1 MSDFTGEELI
11 QAAIYNQHDLLTC
24 LLEGE
29 CQNFLNKTD
38 RCHRTAIYTSVS
50 NNSFR
55 CLQILLEYGADAN
68 IPANEQFNCMTP
80 LHLAILDGKEK
91 ITQLLLES
99 GVDVNIK
106 DATGLTPLELANNI
120 DRDDLICMI
129 KSEIIGRKEKMDT
142 VGQDFLEACQEDEL
156 ATMRSV
162 LNKSQSKDYVNQI
175 VEGGLTPLYMATEK
189 KNAETVE
196 FLLDHEA
203 DPRVLAD
210 NGYAAIHKACED
222 GSTDIIKLFQQH
234 CPDVIG
240 IHVPNGKSLLHICA
254 ESGQV
259 NSMKTILDFKYPPEI
274 MRMFEDEDCTYNLP
288 LDINAIDME
297 GQTVLHLACKNGE
310 VEIVRYLV
318 DFTVKPKWKGKMGR
332 TRVSVRKTTPISP
345 SSSQVSLYS
354 PVKINAVNNNGL
366 MPLHIAIKKGSGQIT
381 EILLKA
387 KADVSAVVKDKGKET
402 TALMIACQL
411 GDSYI
416 MDKLL
421 QYNATDHDKKVF
433 KYAKHENPQLL
444 SILLKYRTTRDNE
457 FPINKS
463 GMRKEYLEKMSGD
476 QDSFD
481 SVSSININ
489 FKKTLPSFAVHI
501 KWQDLEHV
509 SAIEDE
515 DLKYI
520 GYHHNPSMETFNSR
534 FALYAITK
542 IDVSGNNL
550 GILFPDNLL
559 RLPSLHVLDVSRNRI
574 STFGVDVK
582 TECDFLQ
589 ELRLDHNHIDELPHY
604 IFKFEKLKVLSLGNN
619 YLREIS
625 PEVWVMQSLIVLNL
639 ADNKI
644 VMLPPPN
651 QGKSCSKPR
660 KLSTLQSLPSVDT
673 GTYIQES
680 EVKHSTVWSTWLNV
694 LETEFDMINKAD
706 RQNSGLQDLNLSHN
720 ELTDIPS
727 WLACVAPFLENLN
740 LAHNWISGVGMISSF
755 PQHLKTLD
763 LSSNRIQDTT
773 QFQFY
778 SKDYV
783 TCYSSKVSLGSR
795 PSSRGSPTT
804 RSLTSFSHLSGT
816 GCQHQMHTILEQLD
830 TLNLS
835 YNDQLKSV
843 IVTKT
848 GLEDLSL
855 TTEKSFR
862 KNSSTN
868 SMKSLTIAKD
878 EKTKRLLFPNLTSLD
893 LSYNKHLTELPMDLG
908 DLSSLKRLCLSKS
921 SIRELPP
928 QLGRL
933 KNLLTIEIELCPLE
947 GHIQDIIS
955 KKANFRT
962 RDILGFLLSVLED
975 SVEYNCMN
983 LMLVGVEKIGKTTL
997 LSEISRNRRTAK
1009 KATHW
1014 NERKTM
1020 REASSEPYGEF
1031 LSTVGIDINE
1041 LTIGEKRS
1049 KGIVVFKTWDFGGQ
1063 KEYYATHQYFLSP
1076 RSLYLVMWKVTS
1088 GELGV
1093 FGIWQWLVNIQAR
1106 APGAPVLIV
1115 GTHKD
1120 ELTARATRD
1129 NYPANFE
1136 ESMKNMIDNLFVKVD
1151 EPDKAGL
1158 PNVLGMMNINCK
1170 DSSDCKKLVDKIY
1183 DIVFELKH
1191 PRRKHEKLLNHKVP
1205 RKYIL
1210 LKDIIQD
1217 LAEERIKCKKDP
1229 VLDKDSYVLKTMDK
1243 MNNLSQSLFRDA
1255 DDLDQATR
1263 FLHEN
1268 GILFHY
1274 EGIGLKDRYFLD
1286 PQWLCDQLAQVV
1298 TVDQVN
1304 NFCRNGVMKI
1314 KNLQNLFNKSAF
1326 QPEDLQ
1332 TYICGLLE
1340 KFEVA
1345 LQFDSNKLLIP
1356 SLLPTENEMEHVI
1369 KTNMDAKI
1377 YLMEKVDKPSPA
1389 STVYRG
1395 LGESV
1400 LSGNQSTTSA
1410 HKLGESVSPTGSI
1423 SYQKVHDSPT
1433 SQLILLST
1441 MATNNVTFACARL
1454 YIMTYFP
1461 SGFWPRLITRMLA
1474 DPQILPIVLEL
1485 FPLPQDVSD
1494 MCPGMKHRK
1503 PFWQPWQTGLQ
1514 LVHHGTVIFRIK
1526 EIQAGKPGL
1535 CTYSQH
1541 SLKCYLEDQWL
1552 PLDMKNSV
1560 VLEMCFPSDSIT
1572 FSFAENME
1580 NRPYQ
1585 TLTSSRKEQIFLEE
1599 KATAAFLTKVTEN
1612 VDNLLQD
1619 WYPDIACSRFEQNCF
1634 GRYLITR
1641 IIPCPYC
1648 LQNIVKKEHGKDT
1661 RLQWQ
1666 LVTNDSEV
1674 SSSFDLE
1681 EETDEDDESFL
1692 CISTENPEDTL
1703 FCFLVE
1709 RCILNFQR
1717 NHDEICP
1724 NHSSVSPM
1732 YMLSMEGLART
1743 LHIAPDAVF
1752 NDLDRSVVIGQTD
1765 TLTMEKKLGRGGFG
1779 DVWSGKLR
1787 RIEEKPKDVAVK
1799 ILFEFPSVKPRP
1811 DQHQLY
1817 LEMAVSAYLTARQ
1830 EVSILRSIRHDHIV
1844 PLLGLSARQPLAL
1857 VLSLAPKGSLR
1868 NELDMRNKI
1877 NARLSVFTIKQIV
1890 IQVADALSY
1899 LHSEKIIYRD
1909 LKSDNVL
1916 IWDMPSA
1923 DTIDDIMEPVTVK
1936 MADYGISR
1944 SVMSTGTKGFG
1955 GTPPFIAPEI
1965 LQHGGTS
1972 TYTEKVDIFSFGMF
1986 LYELITCK
1994 NPLEDVTNPSLY
2006 ICQQGRPHITPK
2018 EKQYP
2023 SHFLDLMCVSWSHD
2037 PENRPT
2043 AEQICQIS
2051 ASHQFCHLA
2060 DAVSLNSSVGILNG
2074 CSVVVSDTVEE
2085 DDIDDMVPLTT
2096 DLWLSTD
2103 PSQFT
2108 SRIEIFSFDSRLR
2121 CTSNKT
2127 IKYEPGYPIEA
2138 LISVSP
2144 THVWCVDKQ
2153 GSVCVYSTSSYEC
2166 VWDFRLTPPDTRI
2179 QVLGHRKLTFDVKI
2193 VVKRD
2198 TGKKAT
2204 DILDVYTISNTIHT
2218 SDSKDSLGLLTGS
2231 GVEHKELTVNGRCF
2245 CAVFHGNSLWLGQS
2259 YGKILVIDLETN
2271 GEQYLETSN
2280 VGIPTIQCQ
2289 FLEVSSK
2296 LDNSVWAYIYPG
2308 TVIYKW
2314 NAETLMIDGKFDS
2327 HVVPNSEASHVST
2340 HVYEARNYQITS
2352 MKVIDKYLYMGTTW
2366 GCLIVADAENL
2377 QVGPYTVFRCHGSED
2392 FRIILPLHDAEEEDS
2407 VPGIITIGTG
2417 FRDIVKQAS
2426 GFDTRHTNS
2435 DSSDNV
2441 FEDESP
2447 KRSAMKNHT
2456 HILSWYAKN
2465 WEYF

>member
-1 MSDFTGEELI
+1 
-11 QAAIYNQHDLLTC
+11 
-24 LLEGE
+24 
-29 CQNFLNKTD
+29 
-38 RCHRTAIYTSVS
+38 
-50 NNSFR
+50 
-55 CLQILLEYGADAN
+55 
-68 IPANEQFNCMTP
+68 
-80 LHLAILDGKEK
+80 
-91 ITQLLLES
+91 
-99 GVDVNIK
+99 
-106 DATGLTPLELANNI
+106 
-120 DRDDLICMI
+120 
-129 KSEIIGRKEKMDT
+129 
-142 VGQDFLEACQEDEL
+142 
-156 ATMRSV
+156 
-162 LNKSQSKDYVNQI
+162 
-175 VEGGLTPLYMATEK
+175 
-189 KNAETVE
+189 
-196 FLLDHEA
+196 
-203 DPRVLAD
+203 
-210 NGYAAIHKACED
+210 
-222 GSTDIIKLFQQH
+222 
-234 CPDVIG
+234 
-240 IHVPNGKSLLHICA
+240 
-254 ESGQV
+254 
-259 NSMKTILDFKYPPEI
+259 
-274 MRMFEDEDCTYNLP
+274 
-288 LDINAIDME
+288 
-297 GQTVLHLACKNGE
+297 
-310 VEIVRYLV
+310 
-318 DFTVKPKWKGKMGR
+318 
-332 TRVSVRKTTPISP
+332 
-345 SSSQVSLYS
+345 
-354 PVKINAVNNNGL
+354 
-366 MPLHIAIKKGSGQIT
+366 
-381 EILLKA
+381 
-387 KADVSAVVKDKGKET
+387 
-402 TALMIACQL
+402 
-411 GDSYI
+411 
-416 MDKLL
+416 
-421 QYNATDHDKKVF
+421 
-433 KYAKHENPQLL
+433 
-444 SILLKYRTTRDNE
+444 
-457 FPINKS
+457 
-463 GMRKEYLEKMSGD
+463 
-476 QDSFD
+476 
-481 SVSSININ
+481 
-489 FKKTLPSFAVHI
+489 
-501 KWQDLEHV
+501 
-509 SAIEDE
+509 
-515 DLKYI
+515 
-520 GYHHNPSMETFNSR
+520 
-534 FALYAITK
+534 
-542 IDVSGNNL
+542 
-550 GILFPDNLL
+550 
-559 RLPSLHVLDVSRNRI
+559 
-574 STFGVDVK
+574 
-582 TECDFLQ
+582 
-589 ELRLDHNHIDELPHY
+589 
-604 IFKFEKLKVLSLGNN
+604 
-619 YLREIS
+619 
-625 PEVWVMQSLIVLNL
+625 
-639 ADNKI
+639 
-644 VMLPPPN
+644 
-651 QGKSCSKPR
+651 
-660 KLSTLQSLPSVDT
+660 
-673 GTYIQES
+673 
-680 EVKHSTVWSTWLNV
+680 
-694 LETEFDMINKAD
+694 
-706 RQNSGLQDLNLSHN
+706 
-720 ELTDIPS
+720 
-727 WLACVAPFLENLN
+727 
-740 LAHNWISGVGMISSF
+740 
-755 PQHLKTLD
+755 
-763 LSSNRIQDTT
+763 
-773 QFQFY
+773 
-778 SKDYV
+778 
-783 TCYSSKVSLGSR
+783 
-795 PSSRGSPTT
+795 
-804 RSLTSFSHLSGT
+804 
-816 GCQHQMHTILEQLD
+816 
-830 TLNLS
+830 
-835 YNDQLKSV
+835 
-843 IVTKT
+843 
-848 GLEDLSL
+848 
-855 TTEKSFR
+855 
-862 KNSSTN
+862 
-868 SMKSLTIAKD
+868 
-878 EKTKRLLFPNLTSLD
+878 
-893 LSYNKHLTELPMDLG
+893 MDLG

-921 SIRELPP
+921 SIRE
-928 QLGRL
+928 
-933 KNLLTIEIELCPLE
+933 
-947 GHIQDIIS
+947 DIIS

-975 SVEYNCMN
+975 SVEYN
-983 LMLVGVEKIGKTTL
+983 LKLVA
-997 LSEISRNRRTAK
+997 NRKTAK

-1076 RSLYLVMWKVTS
+1076 RSLYLV
-1088 GELGV
+1088 
-1093 FGIWQWLVNIQAR
+1093 WQWLVNIQAR

-1274 EGIGLKDRYFLD
+1274 EGIGLKDRYFWILSGY
-1286 PQWLCDQLAQVV
+1286 V
-1298 TVDQVN
+1298 
-1304 NFCRNGVMKI
+1304 I
-1314 KNLQNLFNKSAF
+1314 K
-1326 QPEDLQ
+1326 
-1332 TYICGLLE
+1332 
-1340 KFEVA
+1340 
-1345 LQFDSNKLLIP
+1345 
-1356 SLLPTENEMEHVI
+1356 NEMEHVI

-1395 LGESV
+1395 MGESV
-1400 LSGNQSTTSA
+1400 LSGTQSMTSA
-1410 HKLGESVSPTGSI
+1410 HKSGDSVSPTGSI
-1423 SYQKVHDSPT
+1423 VYHKVHDSPT

-1526 EIQAGKPGL
+1526 EIHAGKPGL

-1541 SLKCYLEDQWL
+1541 NLKCYLEDQWL

-1674 SSSFDLE
+1674 SSTFDLE
-1681 EETDEDDESFL
+1681 EETDEEDESFL

-1743 LHIAPDAVF
+1743 LHIAPDAD
-1752 NDLDRSVVIGQTD
+1752 NGKET
-1765 TLTMEKKLGRGGFG
+1765 GRGGFAN
-1779 DVWSGKLR
+1779 VWSGKLR

-1817 LEMAVSAYLTARQ
+1817 LEMAVTAYLTARQ

-2085 DDIDDMVPLTT
+2085 EDIDDTVPLTT

-2108 SRIEIFSFDSRLR
+2108 SRIEIFSFDSKLR

-2218 SDSKDSLGLLTGS
+2218 SDSKDSLGLLTGN

-2271 GEQYLETSN
+2271 SEQYLETSN

-2296 LDNSVWAYIYPG
+2296 IDNSVWAYIYPG

-2426 GFDTRHTNS
+2426 GYDTRHTNS

-2447 KRSAMKNHT
+2447 KRSAMKNYT